1 MKNFLNEFKAF
12 AMRGNVLDM
21 AVGIIVGAAFTAIV
35 TSLVDDI
42 LSPIIGFLVRVNF
55 SDLAVTIAGVELKY
69 GSFIMAVINF
79 IIVAFALFVLIKA
92 INTAMTIGR
101 KKEEEAPTTKECP
114 YCKSEISIEATRCPH
129 CTSQLPEEETAVE
142 AAEVEAAETETV

>member
-1 MKNFLNEFKAF
+1 MKEKQGEQMKKFLNEFKEF
-12 AMRGNVLDM
+12 AMRGNVMDM

-55 SDLAVTIAGVELKY
+55 NDLAVTIAGVELKY

-79 IIVAFALFVLIKA
+79 IIVAFALFIIVKVLNKTMA
-92 INTAMTIGR
+92 LGKKTADE
-101 KKEEEAPTTKECP
+101 KEAPATKECP
-114 YCKSEISIEATRCPH
+114 YCRSEISIEATRCPH
-129 CTSQLPEEETAVE
+129 CTSHLQ
-142 AAEVEAAETETV
+142 

>member
-92 INTAMTIGR
+92 MNTAMTIGR